1 MEKHDMTDKNLETKA
16 TPVAVSEERADL
28 AKMAE
33 LEKKKNLPDK
43 RLVEAAKKGLGI
55 NTTAER
61 LDVDEITAVFDRKMA
76 ERELSKAEFK
86 KEKVIVAI
94 FWKYIEI
101 LLH

>member
-1 MEKHDMTDKNLETKA
+1 MKE
-16 TPVAVSEERADL
+16 
-28 AKMAE
+28 KMAE
-33 LEKKKNLPDK
+33 LQAKIAELERKKKLKDE
-43 RLVEAAKKGLGI
+43 RLVKDVKKGLAI
-55 NTTAER
+55 HTTAEL